1 MRLKDIKEK
10 NQVKE
15 IYSVMK
21 RRFILAAVALAAM
34 QTAGAQVEAD
44 SIVADSLKNDS
55 LKLDSMAVD
64 TLFVDSVEVA
74 RKNAVAKKKEK
85 AAENLKKL
93 KLVLSNIV
101 DKGAITAKARLNLT
115 LGDHSQKVN
124 ATLRMKRDESIQ
136 LMILAPFIGTEIG
149 RLEFTPDYMMVVDRF
164 HAQYVQIAYDE
175 IDFLKEAKIDFYSI
189 QAMFWADLY
198 SPGVKK
204 TTASTPFGIGTA
216 NNSQIYLKPL
226 GTGRMQFGFWANPT
240 DGTIGQAKV
249 SRVGTKY
256 QVNCKYQAYRKLQ
269 SGKNFPTSVLISI
282 IADHSRR
289 IVLFVLVA
297 YEEGPFNILHVVPCV
312 IASSDV
318 AEFACANVKISH
330 SNKVGKE
337 DKGVAGEARRL
348 AAENFPAG
356 SVASLNKERCEK
368 SAQRPC
374 TYHRAD

>member
-216 NNSQIYLKPL
+216 NNNQIYLKPL

-282 IADHSRR
+282 IADHNLS
-289 IVLFVLVA
+289 LDMSLSGF
-297 YEEGPFNILHVVPCV
+297 GD
-312 IASSDV
+312 SSDW
-318 AEFACANVKISH
+318 ETRTTLSSKYTKLS
-330 SNKVGKE
+330 
-337 DKGVAGEARRL
+337 
-348 AAENFPAG
+348 
-356 SVASLNKERCEK
+356 SVEELFS
-368 SAQRPC
+368 SF
-374 TYHRAD
+374 

>member
-1 MRLKDIKEK
+1 
-10 NQVKE
+10 
-15 IYSVMK
+15 
-21 RRFILAAVALAAM
+21 
-34 QTAGAQVEAD
+34 
-44 SIVADSLKNDS
+44 
-55 LKLDSMAVD
+55 
-64 TLFVDSVEVA
+64 
-74 RKNAVAKKKEK
+74 VAKKKAK

-216 NNSQIYLKPL
+216 NNNQIYLKPL

-282 IADHSRR
+282 IADHNLS
-289 IVLFVLVA
+289 LDMSLSGF
-297 YEEGPFNILHVVPCV
+297 GD
-312 IASSDV
+312 SSDW
-318 AEFACANVKISH
+318 ETRTTLSSKYTKLS
-330 SNKVGKE
+330 
-337 DKGVAGEARRL
+337 
-348 AAENFPAG
+348 
-356 SVASLNKERCEK
+356 SVEELFS
-368 SAQRPC
+368 SF
-374 TYHRAD
+374 